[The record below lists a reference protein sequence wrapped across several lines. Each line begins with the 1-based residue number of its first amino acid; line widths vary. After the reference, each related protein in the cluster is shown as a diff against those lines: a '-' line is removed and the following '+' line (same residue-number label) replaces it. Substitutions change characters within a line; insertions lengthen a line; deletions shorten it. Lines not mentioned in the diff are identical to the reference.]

1 VAELPANLRVP
12 LLVVQHIAVGFT
24 LGLATWLGQ
33 KTGLS
38 VKLAESGES
47 ARAGV
52 VYIAPDGSQ
61 LSITPQGRLRLSQ
74 EVTEERFCPS
84 VSYLFQ
90 SVACSYGRS
99 AMGILLTGMGRD
111 GAQGL
116 LQLRQA
122 SGVTIAQNEATSV
135 VFGMPGEAIRLG
147 ACEHVLSPPQIVE
160 RIHSLGGG

>member
-1 VAELPANLRVP
+1 
-12 LLVVQHIAVGFT
+12 VQHIAVGFT
-24 LGLATWLGQ
+24 LGLATWLDQ
-33 KTGLS
+33 KTCLS
-38 VKLAESGES
+38 VKLAELGES

-52 VYIAPDGSQ
+52 VYIAPDRSQ
-61 LSITPQGRLRLSQ
+61 MGITSHGRLHLSQ
-74 EVTEERFCPS
+74 EVTEEGFCPS

-116 LQLRQA
+116 WQLRQA

-147 ACEHVLSPPQIVE
+147 AAEHVLSPSQIVE
-160 RIHSLGGG
+160 MIHFLGGG